1 MSTQSITI
9 AVGIFFLFTTNGGK
23 ITLLYVHGVII
34 FSKEIVDY
42 IVFNSASLCH
52 LKL

>member
-1 MSTQSITI
+1 MSTLSITI

-23 ITLLYVHGVII
+23 TTLLYVHAVII